1 MNLWPIFAGD
11 LQIVSLREKY
21 RNTEFF
27 LVCIFPYSVWIRE
40 DKDQKKLRIWTLF
53 TQLYVFS
60 KCKASDFFI
69 KMFFREVTFLNNIM
83 L

>member
-40 DKDQKKLRIWTLF
+40 DKDRKNSVFGHFSRK
-53 TQLYVFS
+53 LYVFS